1 MPKEKS
7 THLTP
12 KQRNAIEILCRPE
25 WDGTITKLCDEVGVS
40 RKTYYEWMEKPLFV
54 DALNKQI
61 DKYSESMLPE
71 AWKALQKKIA
81 QGDTSAIK
89 LFMEV
94 KGKYKVNVNMSGS
107 VVFLEGDDKIA
118 E

>member
-1 MPKEKS
+1 MAQRQDVVS
-7 THLTP
+7 F
-12 KQRNAIEILCRPE
+12 KQRKALEYLCDPE
-25 WDGTITKLCDEVGVS
+25 WSGTITKLCEDVEIT
-40 RKTYYEWMEKPLFV
+40 RKTYYEWMQKPVFLK
-54 DALNKQI
+54 ALNEHI
-61 DKYSESMLPE
+61 DRYSESMLPE

-89 LFMEV
+89 LYMEV
-94 KGKYKVNVNMSGS
+94 KGKYKLNVNMSGS